1 MIRKRLMWLGM
12 CLMTMLFFQEK
23 EGFVRLRAPTPGSTR
38 PERQVAT
45 PAETALGG
53 H

>member
-1 MIRKRLMWLGM
+1 MR
-12 CLMTMLFFQEK
+12 MLFFQEK
-23 EGFVRLRAPTPGSTR
+23 RKVVRLRAPAPGSTR

>member
-1 MIRKRLMWLGM
+1 MR
-12 CLMTMLFFQEK
+12 MLFFQREK
-23 EGFVRLRAPTPGSTR
+23 RVVRLRAPAPGSTR
-38 PERQVAT
+38 HERQVAT